1 MKVQYC
7 SDLHLEFEDNLKLLL
22 ENPIPVN
29 GDILILAGD
38 IVPFAKQELADTFFD
53 LWSKQFERV
62 FWVAGNHEFY
72 GSDIHLI
79 PLQRNET
86 VRHNIHRI
94 NNEIV
99 ILEDVVFIFSTLW
112 SKISLLNEQ
121 KIMRGMAD
129 FRYIRNGENKF
140 LATDYN
146 DRHASS
152 ILFIQEMLTRYRHKR
167 TVVVTH
173 HIPTFYSYPPKYRSF
188 QCANIHTWSHPID
201 DKPAWLRSLQLLLL
215 HFNFFKCFDDVT
227 YFDVVEF
234 VYVQSTFISFH
245 NFFYI
250 VFETFQTNQVH
261 L

>member
-1 MKVQYC
+1 
-7 SDLHLEFEDNLKLLL
+7 
-22 ENPIPVN
+22 VN

-38 IVPFAKQELADTFFD
+38 IVPFEKQELADTFFD

-173 HIPTFYSYPPKYRSF
+173 HIPTFYSYPPKYRGDILNEGF
-188 QCANIHTWSHPID
+188 ATEYANLIEDVGPEIWIYGHHHSNVPTFT
-201 DKPAWLRSLQLLLL
+201 LGRTQLM
-215 HFNFFKCFDDVT
+215 
-227 YFDVVEF
+227 
-234 VYVQSTFISFH
+234 
-245 NFFYI
+245 
-250 VFETFQTNQVH
+250 TNQLGYVKYSEDKSFDNSKFFI